1 MALLFVGGV
10 MNLALVAL
18 LTAVVSAEKLLPNG
32 PLVARICGVALIAGG
47 IGLAL
52 S

>member
-1 MALLFVGGV
+1 

-32 PLVARICGVALIAGG
+32 AFVARLSGVSLIAGG
-47 IGLAL
+47 VAVAL
-52 S
+52 L